1 MKEKMP
7 IRLFKKD
14 DAVIRRISDSYSVL
28 NFLTVTDS
36 DNVSLGVS
44 EADNHVETTKT
55 SSDRAYYVLG
65 GEIIV
70 NDDFHAMLGDVIYIH
85 ANTEYKFQGTFKAV
99 IVNSPP
105 FNKNKE
111 VIIS

>member
-1 MKEKMP
+1 MP
-7 IRLFKKD
+7 IKLFKKE
-14 DAVIRRISDSYSVL
+14 DAAIRRISNSYSVL

-36 DNVSLGVS
+36 DNVSLAVS

-55 SSDRAYYVLG
+55 SSDRAYYVLE

-70 NDDFHAMLGDVIYIH
+70 NDDFHAGIGDVIYIP

-111 VIIS
+111 AIIS

>member
-1 MKEKMP
+1 MP
-7 IRLFKKD
+7 IKLFKKED
-14 DAVIRRISDSYSVL
+14 SVIRKISDSYSVF
-28 NFLTVTDS
+28 NFLTVNDS
-36 DNVSLGVS
+36 DKVSLGVS
-44 EADNHVETTKT
+44 EADNHVETTKA
-55 SSDRAYYVLG
+55 SSDRAYYVLE

-70 NDDFHAMLGDVIYIH
+70 NDDFQARSGDVIYIP

-111 VIIS
+111 AIIS